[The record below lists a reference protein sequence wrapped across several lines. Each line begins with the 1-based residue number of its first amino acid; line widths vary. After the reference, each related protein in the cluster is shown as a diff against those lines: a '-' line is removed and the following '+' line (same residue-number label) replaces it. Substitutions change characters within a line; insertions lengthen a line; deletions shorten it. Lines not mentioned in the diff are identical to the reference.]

1 MLIFGMR
8 SSSGAVFLLLSY
20 LPTLKVKSTQPARP
34 SESLTSTWILWV
46 PGGTSA
52 TGMAIPSDVMNAVTR
67 WVRSI
72 GGIFLYVTTTDS
84 ALILAPP
91 KVSKRSRKFTGDRT
105 SPPVGGGDTIVTRGP
120 RETPRP
126 AAVSAGSA
134 ASLAVISVAAPA
146 VPARSSSAASAIP
159 NPANAIRG
167 KRNKYARASLR
178 EPFGISIG
186 PLDDTTEAP
195 G

>member
-1 MLIFGMR
+1 MLMLGMR
-8 SSSGAVFLLLSY
+8 SSSGAGFLLLSY

-34 SESLTSTWILWV
+34 SESLTSTWILCV

-72 GGIFLYVTTTDS
+72 GGIFLYVITTDS

-91 KVSKRSRKFTGDRT
+91 KLSKRSRKFTGDRT
-105 SPPVGGGDTIVTRGP
+105 SPPVGGGETIVIRGP
-120 RETPRP
+120 REMPRP
-126 AAVSAGSA
+126 AVVSAGSA

-146 VPARSSSAASAIP
+146 VPARSSSMPSAIP
-159 NPANAIRG
+159 NRANAFRG
-167 KRNKYARASLR
+167 KRNKYARVSAR
-178 EPFGISIG
+178 EPIGISIG
-186 PLDDTTEAP
+186 PLDDTAEAL